1 MICISN
7 KYLVFSLYRYRTP
20 HATHKNSAPRGV
32 FEKPGSEKGNTLQG
46 SNPCPGSKKIN
57 MDWTTKDIT
66 WGENKSSKIVEQKA
80 KKRIIKN
87 DKIHRLKAKAL
98 SDLCI
103 KPELDEQWRI
113 ITEKQFNA
121 YALILYLIESEI
133 IEEMHLAI
141 YRINEPTVR
150 SIIDLIDSGRI
161 KKATFVISN
170 FFNQTKKPERWALML
185 RAYAERKQNV
195 NHKYT
200 HNHAKVLCVKTKTGY
215 YVFEG
220 SGNMSDN
227 ARIEQYLFENNKEI
241 YEFHK
246 EWMENIT
253 ENG

>member
-1 MICISN
+1 ME
-7 KYLVFSLYRYRTP
+7 LD
-20 HATHKNSAPRGV
+20 
-32 FEKPGSEKGNTLQG
+32 
-46 SNPCPGSKKIN
+46 
-57 MDWTTKDIT
+57 DWNVNDVS
-66 WGENKSSKIVEQKA
+66 WGESESKATSQKLIEQKA

-87 DKIHRLKAKAL
+87 DKIHKLKAKAL

-103 KPELDEQWRI
+103 KPKPGEQWRI

-121 YALILYLIESEI
+121 YALILFLIETEI

-141 YRINEPTVR
+141 YRINEPTVN
-150 SIIDLIDSGRI
+150 SIIDLIDSGKI
-161 KKATFVISN
+161 KKAIFVISN
-170 FFNQTKKPERWALML
+170 FFNQTKKPEKWALIL
-185 RAYAERKQNV
+185 RDFAEKRENV

-200 HNHAKVLCVKTKTGY
+200 HNHAKVLCVKTETGY

-246 EWMENIT
+246 EWMESIIDIKEWHVSPKQNNT
-253 ENG
+253 KKKY